1 MNNQASVAP
10 DSWPLP
16 YCERRWLL
24 IYLHLFPGC
33 FQVGSDRMV
42 IKRPES
48 GARLP
53 SFASWFQPLT
63 SCVDLKEITSLCL
76 SLFICKIKGIA
87 GTQLIGGF

>member
-1 MNNQASVAP
+1 
-10 DSWPLP
+10 
-16 YCERRWLL
+16 
-24 IYLHLFPGC
+24 
-33 FQVGSDRMV
+33 MV
-42 IKRPES
+42 IKGPDS

-87 GTQLIGGF
+87 GTQLIGCFLKYIIYLSIFGGTESLLLHMQTHWGAAGL